1 MGKFALPNRPIT
13 DSLSNAKMI
22 DINERKLTL
31 TALTEVPYA
40 LLVVYTH
47 NTI

>member
-1 MGKFALPNRPIT
+1 MEKFALPKRPIT
-13 DSLSNAKMI
+13 APLSNAKMI

-40 LLVVYTH
+40 LLVAYTH